1 MRKGLWL
8 LIGLAMAIQ
17 PLWAQTEKQTNK
29 VYYVKIKTENFRAAP
44 GGKIIGK
51 LNAGTPLK
59 VLGES
64 GNWVKVQVEGY
75 IWKPS
80 VTPDSTDVA
89 GFKLRA
95 WHILVKTP
103 EEAQRILE
111 MLKNGA
117 DFQELAVKYSI
128 DPNAKKNRGDLGYFQ
143 KGDLLPE
150 FEKAVLKLKPGEISG
165 VVKTPLGYHIIKRI
179 R

>member
-1 MRKGLWL
+1 MKKWL
-8 LIGLAMAIQ
+8 IIAVVWFLA
-17 PLWAQTEKQTNK
+17 AQGAVAQQSQD
-29 VYYVKIKTENFRAAP
+29 VYVKVKSENFRAAP
-44 GGKIIGK
+44 SGKILGK
-51 LNAGTPLK
+51 LFAGTPMKK
-59 VLGES
+59 VSEK
-64 GNWVKVQVEGY
+64 GNWVKVQIEGY

-80 VTPDSTDVA
+80 VTSDSTDVE

-103 EEAQRILE
+103 EEAQRILK

-143 KGDLLPE
+143 KGDLLKE
-150 FEKAVLKLKPGEISG
+150 FEDAVLKLKPGEISG